1 LGEGHPL
8 NEDPR
13 YLPTVD
19 RLLRGQAYRERG
31 AAELFEAALP
41 LAPDATARRRLAG
54 HVAEERAHY
63 ARVAAVWGETFARP
77 AAELD
82 AWVTRRLEEQP
93 LPTVTTWLELAM
105 AQLLFDRAGRF
116 QISEYV
122 DSSFAP
128 YRALAREIVDD
139 ERGHEDAGAAL
150 VIALVAAPGADRAA
164 AQAAFDRRLP
174 VALLSFGRPGGDG
187 NAFAL
192 AAGLKRRDS
201 AEVARAFFADLA
213 PTLAAARLDL
223 KART

>member
-1 LGEGHPL
+1 MHA
-8 NEDPR
+8 DPR
-13 YLPTVD
+13 YLPTVE

-41 LAPDATARRRLAG
+41 LAPDADARRRLQG

-63 ARVAAVWGETFARP
+63 ARVAAVWSEAFARP

-82 AWVTRRLEEQP
+82 AWVTERLRERP

-128 YRALAREIVDD
+128 YRALAREIVDE
-139 ERGHEDAGAAL
+139 ERGHQDAGAAL
-150 VIALVAAPGADRAA
+150 VLALLAAPGAASDRTA
-164 AQAAFDRRLP
+164 AQAALDRWLP

-187 NAFAL
+187 NAFAI

-201 AEVARAFFADLA
+201 ADVARDFLADLA
-213 PTLAAARLDL
+213 PTLAAAKLVLPPR
-223 KART
+223 

>member
-1 LGEGHPL
+1 MKA
-8 NEDPR
+8 DPR
-13 YLPTVD
+13 TLPMID

-41 LAPDATARRRLAG
+41 LAPDATARGRLEG

-63 ARVAAVWGETFARP
+63 ARVAAVWSEAFARP
-77 AAELD
+77 ATQLD
-82 AWVTRRLEEQP
+82 AWVTLRLRERP

-128 YRALAREIVDD
+128 YRALAREIVDE

-150 VIALVAAPGADRAA
+150 MLALLAAPGADRAA
-164 AQAAFDRRLP
+164 AQAAFDRWLP
-174 VALLSFGRPGGDG
+174 VAMLSFGRPGGDG

-192 AAGLKRRDS
+192 AAGLKKRDS
-201 AEVARAFFADLA
+201 AEVARDFLADLA
-213 PTLAAARLDL
+213 PTLTAAGLALAPTTL
-223 KART
+223 